1 MMSWATGLA
10 RATRRRAAPL
20 FHAMVDAWREDRV
33 TGLAAEVAFWSLLS
47 LFPMLVATTAVLGSL
62 EAIAGSEVAENAET
76 QVLEW
81 MQRILT
87 DEADQTIQDVEGL
100 FATSSPGLFTVS
112 LLAAVWAASRGFAAI
127 IRALDIAYDLEETRS
142 YMRTRVVAVAMA
154 LGSVLIGAVMLA
166 MLVVGPLLGTG
177 RDIADRYDLGDFFT
191 VLWSWARWPAV
202 FLAMVTWA
210 ATILHIA
217 PNHKTPWRW
226 DLPGAI
232 LTTFAWGLFSF
243 GLRYYLAFA
252 GGTNQVLS
260 LLGGSLITLIW
271 LFLLAIGLLVG
282 GELNAVL
289 IHLGIAPDPNAGD
302 GDGKGDGVD
311 RF

>member
-1 MMSWATGLA
+1 MTSWPAGIA
-10 RATRRRAAPL
+10 RAARDHVVPIVR
-20 FHAMVDAWREDRV
+20 AMVDAWREDRV

-47 LFPMLVATTAVLGSL
+47 LFPMLLATTAVLGSL
-62 EAIAGSEVAENAET
+62 EAIAGSDVADNAET
-76 QVLEW
+76 EVLEW

-112 LLAAVWAASRGFAAI
+112 LVAAIWAASRGFAAV

-154 LGSVLIGAVMLA
+154 LGSVLVGGVMLA

-177 RDIADRYDLGDFFT
+177 QEIASRYDLGNLFT
-191 VLWSWARWPAV
+191 VLWGWVRWPAV
-202 FLAMVTWA
+202 FLAMVAWA

-232 LTTFAWGLFSF
+232 LTTFAWAFFSF
-243 GLRYYLAFA
+243 GLRYYLAFS

-260 LLGGSLITLIW
+260 LLGGSLITVIW
-271 LFLLAIGLLVG
+271 LFLLAIGLLLG

-289 IHLGIAPDPNAGD
+289 IHLGIAPDPETRD
-302 GDGKGDGVD
+302 EERVK
-311 RF
+311 RR